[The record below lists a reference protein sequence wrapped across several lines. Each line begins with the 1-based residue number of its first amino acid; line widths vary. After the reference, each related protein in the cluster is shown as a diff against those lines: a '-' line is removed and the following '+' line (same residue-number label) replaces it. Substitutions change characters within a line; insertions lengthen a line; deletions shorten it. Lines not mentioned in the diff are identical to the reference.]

1 MKENEKKKY
10 DKPLTSSLAEAFEKA
25 KKKKCSQKKKN

>member
-1 MKENEKKKY
+1 MKENEKKY